1 MNKHIKIILDRIGND
16 PCIFDFLQKVC
27 NLGDLRKQVSSSLRA
42 LPEESILDVGCGTG
56 LYSILAKNK
65 YVGIDLNEAYIK
77 YAQIKYK
84 DKNKKF
90 IVGDV
95 TKIDFGDE
103 LFDKTLYLAMLHH
116 FNEEDNIRILT
127 KISAITRGKIL
138 ILDLTIPERVNFI
151 QSFFLKVERGRYVR
165 SLSQQLRIIGKVLKI
180 QDATTILNRSKFG
193 LFSIID
199 AQPKDI
205 KL

>member
-1 MNKHIKIILDRIGND
+1 MNQLLRDILDNAGAN
-16 PCIFDFLQKVC
+16 PYFFDFLQKVC
-27 NLGDLRKQVSSSLRA
+27 NLGDLKRNVSLSLKA
-42 LPEESILDVGCGTG
+42 LPGESIIDVGCGTG
-56 LYSILAKNK
+56 LYSTLAKGK
-65 YVGIDLNEAYIK
+65 YVGIDLNEAYII
-77 YAQIKYK
+77 YAQTKYK

-95 TKIDFGDE
+95 TKINFGDE

-138 ILDLTIPERVNFI
+138 ILDLTMPERANSI
-151 QSFFLKVERGRYVR
+151 QSFFLRVERGRYVR
-165 SLSQQLRIIGKVLKI
+165 SLNQQLKIIGKVLKI
-180 QDATTILNRSKFG
+180 QDATTIFNRSKFG

-199 AQPKDI
+199 AQPRDAKS
-205 KL
+205 